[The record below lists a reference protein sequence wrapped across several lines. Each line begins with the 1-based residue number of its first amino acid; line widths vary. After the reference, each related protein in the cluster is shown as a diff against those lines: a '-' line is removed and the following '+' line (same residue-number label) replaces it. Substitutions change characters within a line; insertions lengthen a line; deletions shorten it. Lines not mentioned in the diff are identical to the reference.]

1 MMDKINKHMSINKIN
16 LKQSKDNINS
26 KTNKNYFT
34 IQTIPYNKILSN
46 LLLFLKKRLS
56 PFLFNEI
63 YRYYINEIKKYMN
76 ISSKKNQLMKEK
88 NMSQTANNKS
98 GNAFVG
104 RNKPLMNEFSLNNYM
119 GSQKNKNMNTKKMIK
134 KTINPLIDLSYSNK
148 YETLNSKKSINSSSF
163 SNLNFNNL
171 DINFIKGFSNKY
183 KSNFIGNKT
192 FISNSNSNSI
202 EKELTSINNNK
213 SKKRKKIMLN
223 TNNKFILNEKLIN
236 NKISVNNNYHTI
248 NTSIHKVKNSNKFK
262 KIDISK
268 KKSKD
273 NKSQYLSNNIKK
285 KISNNRTLTIIPNQA
300 FVDAINK
307 NRNNNKLNTTA
318 NSITKNAVVINNTIF
333 NKYKNNYNIG
343 LIKNNK
349 KKLKIINIK
358 LPNLKNNGGD
368 STNKPMQTSEEM
380 LNKIKNSL
388 DDDNLKGMLNF
399 SYENFLS
406 KESER
411 ESKDYSI
418 EDNI

>member
-1 MMDKINKHMSINKIN
+1 
-16 LKQSKDNINS
+16 
-26 KTNKNYFT
+26 
-34 IQTIPYNKILSN
+34 
-46 LLLFLKKRLS
+46 
-56 PFLFNEI
+56 
-63 YRYYINEIKKYMN
+63 MN

-300 FVDAINK
+300 FVDVINK

>member
-1 MMDKINKHMSINKIN
+1 MMDKINKHMSINQIN
-16 LKQSKDNINS
+16 IKQSKDNINS

-63 YRYYINEIKKYMN
+63 YRYYINEIKKYTN

-88 NMSQTANNKS
+88 NMSQTSNSKS

-104 RNKPLMNEFSLNNYM
+104 RNKPSMNEFSLNNYM
-119 GSQKNKNMNTKKMIK
+119 GSQKNKNTNTKKMIK
-134 KTINPLIDLSYSNK
+134 KATNPLIDLSYSSK
-148 YETLNSKKSINSSSF
+148 YETLNSKKSIISSSF

-183 KSNFIGNKT
+183 NSNYIGNKT
-192 FISNSNSNSI
+192 FISNSNSNSQ

-223 TNNKFILNEKLIN
+223 TNNKFMLNEKLIN
-236 NKISVNNNYHTI
+236 NKISLNNNYHTI

-262 KIDISK
+262 KIDVSK

-285 KISNNRTLTIIPNQA
+285 KISNNRTLTNIPNQA
-300 FVDAINK
+300 FVDVINK
-307 NRNNNKLNTTA
+307 NRNNKQLNSTA
-318 NSITKNAVVINNTIF
+318 NSNTKNSVVINNTIF

-343 LIKNNK
+343 LIKKN

-380 LNKIKNSL
+380 LKKIKNSL

-418 EDNI
+418 EENI